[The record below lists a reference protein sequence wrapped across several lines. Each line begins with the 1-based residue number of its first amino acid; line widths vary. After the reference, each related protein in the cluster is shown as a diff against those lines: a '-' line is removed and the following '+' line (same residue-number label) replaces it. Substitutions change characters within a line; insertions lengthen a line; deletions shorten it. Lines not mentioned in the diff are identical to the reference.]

1 MLDSNS
7 HMEEKPN
14 LLGSS
19 KFNIDRVYQLQDVI
33 RVAIDQMSYDTA
45 EFYGELLHA
54 ECSLLDK
61 RHYYLPF
68 FEYYYLLALFLNG
81 KPLITLKAA
90 ERFIDNNLGACYL
103 YGKCALH
110 LSKHMDKAVTSL
122 LRFINDECDVTD
134 EEANIIGV
142 HLSLPPADP
151 RFKPELIYMPHRPT
165 SATIHCLLGNLYY
178 KLGKTDKSAMHHS
191 KALTFNPYLWESM
204 TALNKMGATIDLKKH
219 NMLLVRKSKILEDEL
234 NRNSS
239 SAGSSQNSNISM
251 AATDSSKSR
260 AKPGISGSA
269 RVKKTRPYSSNS
281 SLVFT
286 PFKGTNSP
294 PTVKVTNTTSS
305 AFVSGT
311 TPETFPHTLQ
321 GRKSLQMY
329 NSIFNHQK
337 NPPSASKTN
346 STHGGALFSNTAN
359 IHSPPG
365 KQTTI
370 NSLAKNSNRGKLFST
385 PPSKLFSSVD
395 NEVYTKRTPH
405 VINNNNTETNEQLG
419 AEDGGVEEFDIIQKL
434 ESTDP
439 KTFNLSDINY
449 LFALIAKCCSNYDS
463 YKAIRLF
470 HAYVPDYIV
479 KTMPWCLAQLGKLH
493 YEIVNYEMAT
503 DYFMRLSDKQQ
514 FRVADT
520 EIFSTLLWHLQDHK
534 KLASLAD
541 YLMTYYPNKPETWC
555 CVGNYLSLKK
565 DHEEA
570 IQAFEKATKIDPN
583 FAYAYT
589 LQGHEYSSNDSF
601 DAAKKCFRKAL
612 SCDPKHYNAYY
623 GMGIYSMKLGRCDEA
638 LLYFEKARQIYPINA
653 VLICCCGV
661 ALEKLD
667 YQEKALEYYELA
679 CSLQPNS
686 NLARFKRANLL
697 YSMGRYNLALQ
708 NFEELVKLTPEEP
721 TVHFVLG
728 QLYQIMGRK
737 NEAIREFTVAMNL
750 DPKGNQL
757 ILDALEK
764 CHRQE

>member
-1 MLDSNS
+1 MLESD
-7 HMEEKPN
+7 EKPN

-19 KFNIDRVYQLQDVI
+19 KFSIDRIYQLQDVI

-54 ECSLLDK
+54 ECSLLDR

-68 FEYYYLLALFLNG
+68 FEYYYLLSLFMNG
-81 KPLITLKAA
+81 KYLITLKAA
-90 ERFIDNNLGACYL
+90 ESFIDHNLGASFL
-103 YGKCALH
+103 YGKCALK
-110 LSKHMDKAVTSL
+110 LSKHMDTAVTSL
-122 LRFINDECDVTD
+122 LRFLNEDCDITD
-134 EEANIIGV
+134 EEANLHGV
-142 HLSLPPADP
+142 HLSLPTHVDA
-151 RFKPELIYMPHRPT
+151 RFKPELVYMPHRPT
-165 SATIHCLLGNLYY
+165 SGTVHCLLGNLYY
-178 KLGKTDKSAMHHS
+178 KLGKLDQSAIHHS
-191 KALTFNPYLWESM
+191 KALVFNPYLWESM
-204 TALNKMGATIDLKKH
+204 TALNKMGATIDLRGH
-219 NMLLVRKSKILEDEL
+219 NTLLVKKSKILEQEL
-234 NRNSS
+234 NRNLSS
-239 SAGSSQNSNISM
+239 SGSSQNSSMNITQSEN
-251 AATDSSKSR
+251 SKTKIKSTTL
-260 AKPGISGSA
+260 SGSA
-269 RVKKTRPYSSNS
+269 RVKKTRPHSSSS

-294 PTVKVTNTTSS
+294 PTVKATTSS
-305 AFVSGT
+305 AFVSAT
-311 TPETFPHTLQ
+311 TPETFPNTLQ

-337 NPPSASKTN
+337 
-346 STHGGALFSNTAN
+346 STHPTGKNHGSALFSNTTN

-365 KQTTI
+365 KQSTI
-370 NSLAKNSNRGKLFST
+370 NSLAKNSRGKLFST
-385 PPSKLFSSVD
+385 PPSKLFSTVD
-395 NEVYTKRTPH
+395 HEISARRKTPQ
-405 VINNNNTETNEQLG
+405 VNNNDASGKPIPNNEDDAL
-419 AEDGGVEEFDIIQKL
+419 EEFDIIKKL
-434 ESTDP
+434 ESVDP
-439 KTFNLSDINY
+439 KSFNLSDINY
-449 LFALIAKCCSNYDS
+449 LFALIAKCCANYDS

-470 HAYVPDYIV
+470 HSYVPEHIV
-479 KTMPWCLAQLGKLH
+479 KSMPWCLAQLGKLH
-493 YEIVNYEMAT
+493 YEIVNYEMAS

-514 FRVADT
+514 FRIADT

-570 IQAFEKATKIDPN
+570 IEAFEKATKIDPN

-612 SCDPKHYNAYY
+612 ACDPRHYNAYY
-623 GMGIYSMKLGRCDEA
+623 GMGIYSMKLGRCEEA

-667 YQEKALEYYELA
+667 YQDKALEYYELA

-697 YSMGRYNLALQ
+697 YAMGRYNLALQ

>member
-1 MLDSNS
+1 M
-7 HMEEKPN
+7 
-14 LLGSS
+14 
-19 KFNIDRVYQLQDVI
+19 YQLQDVI
-33 RVAIDQMSYDTA
+33 RVALDQMSYDTA

-54 ECSLLDK
+54 ECSLLDR

-68 FEYYYLLALFLNG
+68 FEYYYLLALFMNG
-81 KPLITLKAA
+81 KYLITLKAA
-90 ERFIDNNLGACYL
+90 EDYIDTNLGACYL
-103 YGKCALH
+103 FGKCALQ
-110 LSKHMDKAVTSL
+110 LGRHMDKAVTSL
-122 LRFINDECDVTD
+122 LRFVNDSCDITD
-134 EEANIIGV
+134 EEANV
-142 HLSLPPADP
+142 HGIYLSLPRNVDV
-151 RFKPELIYMPHRPT
+151 RFRPELVHMPQRPT
-165 SATIHCLLGNLYY
+165 SATIHCLLGKLYF
-178 KLGKTDKSAMHHS
+178 KLGRTEQSAIHHS
-191 KALTFNPYLWESM
+191 KALIFNPYLWESM

-219 NMLLVRKSKILEDEL
+219 NSFLVKKSRILEQEID
-234 NRNSS
+234 RNLCSS
-239 SAGSSQNSNISM
+239 GSSQSSSLN
-251 AATDSSKSR
+251 TQQQQQQQPDSSGKNKTSLLT
-260 AKPGISGSA
+260 GSA
-269 RVKKTRPYSSNS
+269 RVKKSRPFTSSS

-286 PFKGTNSP
+286 PFKGANSP
-294 PTVKVTNTTSS
+294 PSVKATNTTSS
-305 AFVSGT
+305 AFISSN
-311 TPETFPHTLQ
+311 TPETFPNTLQ

-329 NSIFNHQK
+329 NSIFNHHK
-337 NPPSASKTN
+337 NSQQIPKN
-346 STHGGALFSNTAN
+346 NNLNGCALFSNSTN

-365 KQTTI
+365 NQSTI

-385 PPSKLFSSVD
+385 PPSKLFSTVD
-395 NEVYTKRTPH
+395 HEMSTRRKTP
-405 VINNNNTETNEQLG
+405 QLNST
-419 AEDGGVEEFDIIQKL
+419 GVETKEPSCINEDEISEEIDIIQKL
-434 ESTDP
+434 ESVDS
-439 KTFNLSDINY
+439 KALNLSDLNY
-449 LFALIAKCCSNYDS
+449 LFALIAKCCTKYDS

-470 HAYVPDYIV
+470 HLYVPEHIV
-479 KTMPWCLAQLGKLH
+479 KSMPWCLSQLGKLH

-503 DYFMRLSDKQQ
+503 DYFVRLSEKQQ
-514 FRVADT
+514 FRITDT

-570 IQAFEKATKIDPN
+570 IEAFDKAIKIDPN

-589 LQGHEYSSNDSF
+589 LQGHEFSSNDSF

-612 SCDPKHYNAYY
+612 ACDPRHYNAYY

-667 YQEKALEYYELA
+667 YQDKALEYYELA

-697 YSMGRYNLALQ
+697 YMMGRYNLALQ

-737 NEAIREFTVAMNL
+737 NEAIQEFTVAMNL

-764 CHRQE
+764 CHSKE